1 MNVGKGSFA
10 VCKEGKD
17 YTVHTQEEAY
27 ALLDLSVVRTV
38 ERLEDDTEGSD
49 SNEEEFQVVL
59 YTDYWIDAMVAKTE
73 LETGITR
80 EQFFRQKEDE
90 MYE

>member
-10 VCKEGKD
+10 VCKEGKE

-27 ALLDLSVVRTV
+27 ALLDLAIVKTV
-38 ERLEDDTEGSD
+38 ERLENNTDEND
-49 SNEEEFQVVL
+49 SNEEVFQVIL

-80 EQFFRQKEDE
+80 EQFFRQKEAE

>member
-1 MNVGKGSFA
+1 MNVGKDSFA
-10 VCKEGKD
+10 VCKEGKE
-17 YTVHTQEEAY
+17 YTVRTQEEAY
-27 ALLDLSVVRTV
+27 ALLDLSVVKTV
-38 ERLEDDTEGSD
+38 ERLENDTEEND
-49 SNEEEFQVVL
+49 SSTEEFQIVL

-80 EQFFRQKEDE
+80 EQFFRQKEAE

>member
-10 VCKEGKD
+10 VCKEGKE

-27 ALLDLSVVRTV
+27 ALLDLAVVKTV
-38 ERLEDDTEGSD
+38 ERLENGTEEDD
-49 SNEEEFQVVL
+49 SNEEVFQVIL

-80 EQFFRQKEDE
+80 EQFFRQKEAE

>member
-10 VCKEGKD
+10 VCKEGKE
-17 YTVHTQEEAY
+17 YTVRTQEEAY
-27 ALLDLSVVRTV
+27 ALLDLAIVKTV
-38 ERLEDDTEGSD
+38 ERLENDTEED
-49 SNEEEFQVVL
+49 NSNEEEFQVIL

-80 EQFFRQKEDE
+80 EQFFRQKEAE
-90 MYE
+90 MCE

>member
-1 MNVGKGSFA
+1 MNVGKDSFA
-10 VCKEGKD
+10 VCKEGKE
-17 YTVHTQEEAY
+17 YTVRTQEEAY

-38 ERLEDDTEGSD
+38 ERLENDTEKDESD
-49 SNEEEFQVVL
+49 EEGFQVIL

-80 EQFFRQKEDE
+80 EQFFRQKEEE